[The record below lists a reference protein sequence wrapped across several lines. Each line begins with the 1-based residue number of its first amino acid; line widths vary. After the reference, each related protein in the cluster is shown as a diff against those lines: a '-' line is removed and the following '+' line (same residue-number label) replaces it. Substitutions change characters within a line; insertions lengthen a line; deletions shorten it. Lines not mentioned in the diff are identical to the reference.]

1 LIPSINALV
10 VHDSDGDRLFAK
22 YYDGRTKS
30 QQIEFEG
37 MLQKKTKAVAAKT
50 EGKLIFSFIKCNSLT
65 I

>member
-10 VHDSDGDRLFAK
+10 IHDSDGDRLFAK

-37 MLQKKTKAVAAKT
+37 MLQKKTKTVAAKT
-50 EGKLIFSFIKCNSLT
+50 EGKFL
-65 I
+65 